1 MQWAEY
7 KRIFGGGNGWIS
19 GGSVYGSGL
28 CYEDAEELQLGAGQ
42 LVFRGLE
49 LMFTVVFFLLV
60 VWFQFESV
68 MKCGGV
74 GCWTAG
80 VVVVATVEVY
90 SVFNMVPRQWVMG
103 L

>member
-19 GGSVYGSGL
+19 GGNVYGSGL
-28 CYEDAEELQLGAGQ
+28 CYENAEGLQLGGWSVGFSRPGADVYSG
-42 LVFRGLE
+42 
-49 LMFTVVFFLLV
+49 FFLLV

-80 VVVVATVEVY
+80 VVVVAIVEVY